1 MEGDAEVQNATE
13 PLRQPK
19 LSAALVK
26 AQGAIRAAE
35 KDAANPHLRNR
46 YATLQSVI
54 RATRPHL
61 AANGLALT
69 CAPIVEDGHAG
80 VAWALRHT
88 SGETERGLLLMPIGQ
103 TRNMNPS
110 QACGATISYA
120 SRYCRMHLLGCAAG
134 DDVDG
139 AQEKVPPAKK
149 ASRPQ
154 RAPKAPPAKKASRP
168 KRAPK
173 APVESGPVVDTKS
186 PAWKGWQARL
196 AESGLSYE
204 RVAGWCEAHDR
215 PRPSK
220 MTMHQW
226 KQLCAWLD
234 NGGREVVARYD
245 AGQTDG

>member
-80 VAWALRHT
+80 VAWALRHS
-88 SGETERGLLLMPIGQ
+88 SGEMERGLLLMPIGQ

-139 AQEKVPPAKK
+139 AQQKDSSP
-149 ASRPQ
+149 
-154 RAPKAPPAKKASRP
+154 KKASRP

-234 NGGREVVARYD
+234 FNGGREVVARYD